1 MAQKQVTCDCGTTI
15 REQSDDQLVSAVQ
28 RHAQDVHNME
38 LSREQILSM
47 AEPA

>member
-1 MAQKQVTCDCGTTI
+1 MSSKKVSCDCGTTI
-15 REQSDDQLVSAVQ
+15 RGDTDDQLVTRVQ
-28 RHAQDVHNME
+28 QHARDTHGMD